1 MLINNIPRPGDSL
14 AFKSLDCSSKIPFG
28 NIYILEEEINSGS
41 FGVVYQAHHSTYN
54 TAEVLAVKVQDKI
67 DADGENAII
76 REVSLLRK
84 LRDVPNIIKLIDF
97 YMDEDKMYIVQ
108 KLARGGDVLER
119 LAKRETYTENDVR
132 TLVRTL
138 LTTIQSLHS
147 RNIVHRDLKPEN
159 LLLEDEFDDTQILLC
174 DFGYATF
181 LPSIEEAGL
190 SSFVG
195 SSEYMA
201 PEIVMG
207 NKYREEVDMWSIGCI
222 LYMLLSG
229 NLPFGDEDDSC
240 LFDRILHSDYEF
252 DNECWGNTSTNAKN
266 LISNLLVVHQK
277 ERWTVSE
284 ALQSNWFT
292 KSSASLLQKVNL
304 RPSLVRMKS
313 IRNFRQIAPI
323 RLGKSMSLGCGIGND
338 ESSSESDNVTFT
350 VPTALFQPACVS
362 NISLVRKERSN
373 ACL

>member
-1 MLINNIPRPGDSL
+1 MLINNVPRPGDSL
-14 AFKSLDCSSKIPFG
+14 AFESLDSSRDIPFG

-41 FGVVYQAHHSTYN
+41 FGVVYKAHHSTYN
-54 TAEVLAVKVQDKI
+54 TEEMLAVKVQDKT
-67 DADGENAII
+67 DEGVGSTII

-97 YMDEDKMYIVQ
+97 YMDEEKIYIVQ

-119 LAKRETYTENDVR
+119 LMKRETYTENDVR
-132 TLVRTL
+132 KLVKTL
-138 LTTIQSLHS
+138 LTTIQTLHS
-147 RNIVHRDLKPEN
+147 RKIVHRDLKPEN

-181 LPSIEEAGL
+181 LPSSEEVGL

-240 LFDRILHSDYEF
+240 LFDRILQSDYEF
-252 DNECWGNTSTNAKN
+252 DKKCWGNTSTNAKS
-266 LISNLLVVHQK
+266 LISNLLVVDQK

-284 ALQSNWFT
+284 TLQSNWFT
-292 KSSASLLQKVNL
+292 KSSASLLQEVNL
-304 RPSLVRMKS
+304 RPSLERMEG
-313 IRNFRQIAPI
+313 IRSFGQNVPFC
-323 RLGKSMSLGCGIGND
+323 LGKSLSLGCGIGND
-338 ESSSESDNVTFT
+338 ESSSESTVT
-350 VPTALFQPACVS
+350 TALFQPACVS
-362 NISLVRKERSN
+362 NISLVRKERTSV
-373 ACL
+373 CF